1 MNLLLVSPVLV
12 PLVTAVACL
21 LLWSDVRLQRIVSVA
36 GAFTLFAVS
45 WMLLGAVRSLGIQI
59 TELGNWPAPFGI
71 VLVADLFSA
80 IMVFISALVAALISV
95 YSLASIDLAREKYGY
110 HAFFQFLLMGVCG
123 AFLTGDL
130 FNLFVWFEVML
141 LSSFVLLSLGGEKA
155 QLEGAIKYVTINLFS
170 SAVFL
175 AAAGLL
181 YGMVGTLNM
190 AHASLKLG
198 ALAESNPGMV
208 TALAMLF
215 LVAFGVKAAIFP
227 LFFWLPAS
235 YHTPPVVV
243 TALFAGL
250 LTKVGVYSLI
260 RVFTL
265 IFTHNLEYT
274 HNLILVISGFTMVVG
289 VLGALAQMEVRR
301 LLSFHIVSQIGYMT
315 MGLALFT
322 PLALAGSIFHMLHN
336 IIAKTNLFLISGV
349 TNRLGGS
356 YDLKKLGG
364 FYRAAPFLSILF
376 LVSALG
382 LAGTPPL
389 SGFFSKVV
397 LIYAALEVRSYWIVA
412 ASLVVSVFTLMS
424 MTKIWAEAYW
434 KPNPDG
440 SSRPTPPLSMA
451 EKLALLAPISV
462 MALLVVAMGIFA
474 GPLIE
479 LLIQASE
486 QLLDPVAYIQVVLGE
501 VR

>member
-1 MNLLLVSPVLV
+1 MNLLLISPVLV

-21 LLWSDVRLQRIVSVA
+21 LLWSNTRLQRVASVA
-36 GAFTLFAVS
+36 GSFF
-45 WMLLGAVRSLGIQI
+45 LLAASFILLETVMRQGIQA
-59 TELGNWPAPFGI
+59 THLGNWPAPFGI

-80 IMVFISALVAALISV
+80 VMVFISGLVAALISV
-95 YSLASIDLAREKYGY
+95 YSLASIDIQREKFGY

-175 AAAGLL
+175 AAVGLM

-190 AHASLKLG
+190 ADASLKL
-198 ALAESNPGMV
+198 AVLAESNPGMV

-250 LTKVGVYSLI
+250 LTKVGVYSHI

-265 IFTHNLEYT
+265 IFTHNMGYT

-322 PLALAGSIFHMLHN
+322 PIALAGSIFHMLHN

-364 FYRAAPFLSILF
+364 FYRAAPMLSVLF

-382 LAGTPPL
+382 LAGIPPL

-397 LIYAALEVRSYWIVA
+397 LIYAGFEVRSYWIVA
-412 ASLVVSVFTLMS
+412 VSLVVSVFTLMS

-434 KPNPDG
+434 KPSPD
-440 SSRPTPPLSMA
+440 SSSDPLPSLTLS
-451 EKLALLAPISV
+451 EKLALFVPVSL
-462 MALLVVAMGIFA
+462 MALFVVAMGIFA

-479 LLIQASE
+479 LLIQASG
-486 QLLDPVAYIQVVLGE
+486 QLLDPAAYIEVVLGE
-501 VR
+501 GS